1 MQNHLEK
8 FHKAQE
14 KDYKTALREIQNGR
28 KDSHWMWYIFPQLK
42 GLGRSGM
49 ADYYG
54 ISNINEAKQYL
65 ADPVLGP
72 RLLEISSA
80 LLEID
85 TNDAEKVMG
94 YPDHLKL
101 KSCMTLFAAADP
113 HNEIFQKVLQKY
125 FNGEKDQKTLWLLKQ
140 RDS

>member
-42 GLGRSGM
+42 GLGRSSM

>member
-113 HNEIFQKVLQKY
+113 HNEIFQNVLQKY

>member
-94 YPDHLKL
+94 YPDYLKL

>member
-125 FNGEKDQKTLWLLKQ
+125 YNGEKDQKTLWLLKQ
-140 RDS
+140 RDF